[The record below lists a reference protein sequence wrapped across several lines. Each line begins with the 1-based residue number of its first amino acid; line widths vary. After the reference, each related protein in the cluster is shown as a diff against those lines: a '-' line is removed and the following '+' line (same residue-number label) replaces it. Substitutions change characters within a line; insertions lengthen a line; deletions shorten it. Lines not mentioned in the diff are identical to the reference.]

1 MSGKRIR
8 VISFKLQEQELIELD
23 NYAER
28 KGLSRSEVIREALY
42 RLIREEGN
50 GNKDDDKY
58 LSIDF
63 ISKKIKSDTHNANET
78 GSSNNGSKAN
88 NWSNI
93 RKHVISVDC
102 YADHET

>member
-23 NYAER
+23 KYAER

-42 RLIREEGN
+42 RLIREEGD
-50 GNKDDDKY
+50 GDKDNDRY

-63 ISKKIKSDTHNANET
+63 ISKKIKSDTHNADDT
-78 GSSNNGSKAN
+78 SSSNNSNKAHS
-88 NWSNI
+88 WSNI
-93 RKHVISVDC
+93 KKHVISVDC
-102 YADHET
+102 YMDYET